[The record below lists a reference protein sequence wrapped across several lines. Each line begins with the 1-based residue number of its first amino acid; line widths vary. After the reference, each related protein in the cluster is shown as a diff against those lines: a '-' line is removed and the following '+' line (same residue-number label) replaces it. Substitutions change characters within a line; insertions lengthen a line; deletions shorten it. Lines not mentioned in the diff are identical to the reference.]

1 MAADRQRDRVLELV
15 RAHQGPID
23 AQELA
28 RATGLHVTTVRFHVD
43 ALCESGLV
51 QRVRMARSGVGRPRT
66 GYEPTAQR
74 VDYRALAE
82 VLALELGSTPTV
94 RSDRARQAGR
104 RWAARL
110 TRGESVDD
118 GASALDRSTAAVAEA
133 FAAMGFVPVPRDE
146 AETGAG
152 ESEARELELCACPIR
167 GFAREHPEVACQVH
181 AGLLEGLAQE
191 GVQVALSPFV
201 EPELCVARLAVR
213 SGPAEP
219 AGAGD
224 AGHD

>member
-15 RAHQGPID
+15 RAHEGPID

-28 RATGLHVTTVRFHVD
+28 HATGLHVTTVRFHVD
-43 ALCESGLV
+43 ALCESGMV
-51 QRVRMARSGVGRPRT
+51 QRVRMARNGVGRPRT

-82 VLALELGSTPTV
+82 VLALELGSTPAA
-94 RSDRARQAGR
+94 RSGRARQAGR
-104 RWAARL
+104 RWAGRL
-110 TRGESVDD
+110 AQGEPAAG

-133 FAAMGFVPVPRDE
+133 FAAMGFVPVPRADVDPD
-146 AETGAG
+146 AG
-152 ESEARELELCACPIR
+152 ESEVRELELCACPIR

-181 AGLLEGLAQE
+181 AGLLEGLAQG

-213 SGPAEP
+213 A
-219 AGAGD
+219 AGTED
-224 AGHD
+224 PEDD